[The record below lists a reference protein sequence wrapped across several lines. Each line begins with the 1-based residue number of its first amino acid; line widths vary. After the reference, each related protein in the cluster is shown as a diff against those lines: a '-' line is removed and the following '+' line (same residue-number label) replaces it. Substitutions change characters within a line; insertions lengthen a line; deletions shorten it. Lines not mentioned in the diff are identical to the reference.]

1 MAAGSN
7 GIDLGLRAVYDQ
19 VSAWGA
25 DVAGTIHEIMTDDE
39 GRLLRGEQMTAIT
52 TTQDLSAGALDFT
65 TSIAADFRLV
75 YMGVSFDQLVTET
88 FSMYLDS
95 AQGANY
101 DSLMFQWNILNGR
114 YIWLSETEMDFVLN
128 DEINVQCTNNGG
140 AGNVYV
146 TILTALR

>member
-19 VSAWGA
+19 VTAWGA
-25 DVAGTIHEIMTDDE
+25 DVAGTIHEIMTDDG
-39 GRLLRGEQMTAIT
+39 GRLLRGEQMTGIT
-52 TTQDLSAGALDFT
+52 TTQDLSAGALNFT
-65 TSIAADFRLV
+65 TSIGADFRLV
-75 YMGVSFDQLVTET
+75 YMAVSFDQLVTET

-101 DSLMFQWNILNGR
+101 DTLMFQWNILNGQ

-140 AGNVYV
+140 VGNVYV
-146 TILTALR
+146 SIMTALR